1 MSILEVR
8 NLRKVYTTRFGGNK
22 VEALSNVNF
31 SVSQGE
37 YVAIM
42 GNNGLTGCNGSGDFG
57 VYVQKT
63 IHVHTITSIFSFIRA
78 SNASSVSASL
88 MVSVPSMEME
98 EAAEPAMVDLLR
110 SLP

>member
-1 MSILEVR
+1 M
-8 NLRKVYTTRFGGNK
+8 KFGGK
-22 VEALSNVNF
+22 VLSAALCGLLT
-31 SVSQGE
+31 VSF
-37 YVAIM
+37 A
-42 GNNGLTGCNGSGDFG
+42 GCNGSGDFG